1 MRVTH
6 VVDDQAGTVELT
18 LRFSADADPDQVADV
33 AWNAVSA
40 VLTARADTDG

>member
-6 VVDDQAGTVELT
+6 VVDDDTATVELT

-33 AWNAVSA
+33 AWNAVST
-40 VLTARADTDG
+40 VLASRPAADG